1 MISVDKLNYY
11 ISGKQLLDDVT
22 FQISNEQHIGLVGR
36 NGTGKSTLFKLIL
49 NQLSPDNGKIETSS
63 NWKIMAVKQEMPDG
77 DMSPLEYLLSQDAE
91 RHRLMTELEMCSDSN
106 RMAEIYDR
114 LIQINAFDAEARAA
128 IVLRGLGF
136 SKEEQDKPL
145 NTFSGGYRMRMSLG
159 AVLFQEPDLLLLD
172 EPTNHLDLE
181 TTDWLADFLKK
192 YSKSFIL
199 ISHDRDFLNS
209 TTTCIFHLKNR
220 KITQYGG
227 NFDTF
232 LKTYSLKQ
240 KNAEAQ
246 NAKQEEKRKHMLEF
260 INRFRYKATKAKQTQ
275 SRIKMLE
282 KMTFIPVEEND
293 PSIAFNF
300 PEPKML
306 NPPILTFEKVS
317 LGYDDKLILKN
328 ISGTILPDDRIAIVG
343 KNGNGKTTFVRFLA
357 GELKPKKGIRQVH
370 NHLKIAFYRQNQ
382 FEFLKPELTPFDHVV
397 ASSPQFT
404 EIQTREHLGRFGF
417 SQEMVFEQ
425 VRKLSGG
432 ERARLLFACLTVDN
446 PNLLILDEPTNH
458 LDLQMRESLINT
470 LITYNGAVLVIS
482 HDRSFLNQVANTVY
496 LVEDQ
501 KVSIF
506 DGDMALYEKSVL
518 DSRNKG

>member
-181 TTDWLADFLKK
+181 TTDWLEDFLKK
-192 YSKSFIL
+192 Y
-199 ISHDRDFLNS
+199 R
-209 TTTCIFHLKNR
+209 R
-220 KITQYGG
+220 
-227 NFDTF
+227 
-232 LKTYSLKQ
+232 
-240 KNAEAQ
+240 
-246 NAKQEEKRKHMLEF
+246 
-260 INRFRYKATKAKQTQ
+260 
-275 SRIKMLE
+275 
-282 KMTFIPVEEND
+282 V
-293 PSIAFNF
+293 
-300 PEPKML
+300 
-306 NPPILTFEKVS
+306 
-317 LGYDDKLILKN
+317 
-328 ISGTILPDDRIAIVG
+328 
-343 KNGNGKTTFVRFLA
+343 
-357 GELKPKKGIRQVH
+357 
-370 NHLKIAFYRQNQ
+370 
-382 FEFLKPELTPFDHVV
+382 
-397 ASSPQFT
+397 
-404 EIQTREHLGRFGF
+404 
-417 SQEMVFEQ
+417 
-425 VRKLSGG
+425 
-432 ERARLLFACLTVDN
+432 LF
-446 PNLLILDEPTNH
+446 
-458 LDLQMRESLINT
+458 
-470 LITYNGAVLVIS
+470 
-482 HDRSFLNQVANTVY
+482 
-496 LVEDQ
+496 
-501 KVSIF
+501 
-506 DGDMALYEKSVL
+506 
-518 DSRNKG
+518 